1 MAHFVV
7 DAGIWRM
14 RDPLARKFMTESVP
28 FLNQQRGNRSIVSRY
43 RMPYE
48 QVTER
53 QRIGRA

>member
-1 MAHFVV
+1 MAHFVI

-28 FLNQQRGNRSIVSRY
+28 FLNIVNRY

-48 QVTER
+48 QVTEH
-53 QRIGRA
+53 QRIGSA